1 MSSIQMATQ
10 ITKCPTET
18 NKNLNEMIYT
28 NSIFVNFIIFYYGL
42 FQMVFVYGLRQS
54 LLPIKLNH
62 FYLFLCIINLL
73 KCKPNCLFW
82 VGHRDRWE
90 YPRHGSS
97 IHVIERVDSRPL
109 LGRQFVSNIPAWKI
123 KPNETQLSLTSP
135 TTTNDIGWST
145 IQTTLNLIP
154 DWVFSI

>member
-1 MSSIQMATQ
+1 
-10 ITKCPTET
+10 
-18 NKNLNEMIYT
+18 
-28 NSIFVNFIIFYYGL
+28 
-42 FQMVFVYGLRQS
+42 MVFVYGLRQS
-54 LLPIKLNH
+54 LLPIKHNH

-109 LGRQFVSNIPAWKI
+109 LGRQFVCNIPAWKI
-123 KPNETQLSLTSP
+123 KPNETQLSLTNP

-154 DWVFSI
+154 DWVFFNIKNRITKKFNNNDTSYTTNINHSVDTDVHVRLISLL